1 MTHEP
6 IRLKQDQTT
15 SYLLEGANG
24 FLQVD
29 TGYAADYDAY
39 RRFLEKRGIAPVDI
53 RYLLLTHHH
62 DDHAGYLNALSRD
75 NPDIRIIAH
84 ERSRDLLRQGRN
96 DTSNG
101 GGLLNRR
108 IYALFR
114 LKQMLTPE
122 WDLTFDPFELRDH
135 DVVFEGSSLR
145 LPQDIGL
152 DGVVLHTPGHTSD
165 SIALLLDDGRLFCG
179 DLAANFLNWA
189 GAHHATLF
197 NENME
202 ELYASWKTVL
212 DAGARRI
219 YPAHGAPFDATVLRR
234 EIDRHRSED
243 LVGFF

>member
-1 MTHEP
+1 V
-6 IRLKQDQTT
+6 KQDQTT
-15 SYLLEGANG
+15 SYLLDGSNG
-24 FLQVD
+24 LLQID

-39 RRFLEKRGIAPVDI
+39 RRVLEKRGIAPVDV
-53 RYLLLTHHH
+53 RFLLLTHHH
-62 DDHAGYLNALSRD
+62 DDHAGYLNALIRD

-122 WDLTFDPFELRDH
+122 WDLTFDAFELRAH

-145 LPQDIGL
+145 LPEETGL
-152 DGVVLHTPGHTSD
+152 GGIVLHTPGHTSD
-165 SIALLLDDGRLFCG
+165 SISLLLDDGRLFCG

-202 ELYASWKTVL
+202 ELYASWETVL

-219 YPAHGAPFDATVLRR
+219 FPAHGDPFDAAVLRR
-234 EIDRHRSED
+234 EKGRYRSED
-243 LVGFF
+243 LVRFF